1 ASGNVDL
8 IAPLGTVD
16 VGEAGVS
23 GFNVNIAALHIV
35 NAANI
40 SAQGSTTGVPT
51 IQAPNIGGLTEASNA
66 SGAAAQSAANPAQS
80 GASEQ
85 PSVII
90 VEVIGFGGGDDGADD
105 EERKRRTQGQK
116 QGSYNSNS
124 VLQLVGAGELTE
136 AQRSALTTTE
146 ARNLP
151 AR

>member
-40 SAQGSTTGVPT
+40 SAQGSTTGVPQ

-90 VEVIGFGGGDDGADD
+90 VEVIGFGGGDEGTDD

-116 QGSYNSNS
+116 QGSYDPKSR
-124 VLQLVGAGELTE
+124 LQVIGLGELSDTQKNQLTE
-136 AQRSALTTTE
+136 TE
-146 ARNLP
+146 RRKLSVQ
-151 AR
+151 